1 MTTFAA
7 LGDSITLGMGD
18 PVAEGWRGWAAL
30 LADGLHEPV
39 LHNLAASGALSDHV
53 ESVQLPA
60 ALALRPDVASVVVGV
75 NDTLRGGFEPGRVG
89 ASVARTVEA
98 LTAAGSVVLTMRL
111 PDPGQMLGIPA
122 GLARPL
128 ARRMHAVNRELDAIA
143 TRYQT
148 VHFDATSDP
157 DTYDRRNWSV
167 DRLHPN
173 ERGHR
178 MIACRFWDAMAAS
191 GGCLNRRHLGNRPDP
206 APSSPPPTRRE
217 EMTWMATK
225 GTAWLLR
232 RSVDLV
238 PYLLFM
244 TAREWLTGE
253 ARRSVTPVRALE
265 RSWSDPCSTPVPA
278 PDPTAGPAAS
288 ASAAPGADLG
298 VPDLGVPDRAGAA
311 APG

>member
-18 PVAEGWRGWAAL
+18 PVPGGWRGWAAL
-30 LADGLHEPV
+30 LADGLHEPT
-39 LHNLAASGALSDHV
+39 LHNLATSGALSDHV

-60 ALALRPDVASVVVGV
+60 ALALRPDIASVVIGV
-75 NDTLRGGFEPGRVG
+75 NDTLRGGFDPERVG

-111 PDPGQMLGIPA
+111 PDPGQMLRIPG

-128 ARRMHAVNRELDAIA
+128 ARRMAAVNVELDAIA
-143 TRYQT
+143 ARYQT
-148 VHFDATSDP
+148 VHFDAASDP
-157 DTYDRRNWSV
+157 GTYDRRNWSV

-178 MIACRFWDAMAAS
+178 MIACRFWDAMAS
-191 GGCLNRRHLGNRPDP
+191 GPCPGGRRLGTRPDP
-206 APSSPPPTRRE
+206 APSSQPPTRRE
-217 EMTWMATK
+217 EMAWMATK
-225 GTAWLLR
+225 GTAWMLR

-244 TAREWLTGE
+244 TVREWLMGE
-253 ARRSVTPVRALE
+253 TAPRALPPGTEHAAEEAVVDHAGLHLRVGRRAPRLRRWLAVGRVVTDSGHIAGLLPVRL
-265 RSWSDPCSTPVPA
+265 
-278 PDPTAGPAAS
+278 
-288 ASAAPGADLG
+288 
-298 VPDLGVPDRAGAA
+298 
-311 APG
+311 